1 MEKIIKWTCFF
12 TSGFG
17 GGGICICHVH
27 QHVIAGY
34 VFSEVGRRCAR
45 GRNAVFVQHT
55 FRPA

>member
-12 TSGFG
+12 TSGLVVAAFAFAMYISTLLPDTFLVRSG
-17 GGGICICHVH
+17 DG
-27 QHVIAGY
+27 
-34 VFSEVGRRCAR
+34 AR